1 MYFANRGQWENCAI
15 RSSPIRFS
23 FSFFF
28 FSFFFFFFSIIQY
41 TQIRCRIEFK
51 NFRATYVNGNG
62 EIPRVK
68 EARCSWTDS
77 IHLSLMTCIFNDL
90 TTRANLYGK
99 IHRGK
104 GLLNN
109 ILKQFWWG
117 KIRIFKIISKRFCP
131 GKMKFLNFDKM
142 KNVYELC

>member
-1 MYFANRGQWENCAI
+1 M
-15 RSSPIRFS
+15 
-23 FSFFF
+23 
-28 FSFFFFFFSIIQY
+28 
-41 TQIRCRIEFK
+41 RCRIEFK

-77 IHLSLMTCIFNDL
+77 IHL
-90 TTRANLYGK
+90 
-99 IHRGK
+99 

-117 KIRIFKIISKRFCP
+117 KIRIFKIISKQFCP
-131 GKMKFLNFDKM
+131 GKMKFVFLNFDKM